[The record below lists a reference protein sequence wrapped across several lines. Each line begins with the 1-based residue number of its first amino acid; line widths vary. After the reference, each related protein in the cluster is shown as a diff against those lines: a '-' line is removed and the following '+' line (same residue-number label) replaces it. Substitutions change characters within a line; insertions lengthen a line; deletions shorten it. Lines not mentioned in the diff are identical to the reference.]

1 MAEGWRH
8 SLSADSWRTLPP
20 RLYIALVGQLFGTP
34 PSVNI
39 LEVLIVAAI
48 GGLASWRSGDLVLAA
63 LTAATC
69 MAILA
74 IVPMRRHYANRRIL
88 EQGAE
93 AVRAFELRFEWLSW
107 GVTAGVGLMSAR
119 AILATGDTLVH
130 LMMSLIALGAAWVSV
145 RYHYRPRIA
154 FGRIVGVNGMLGLAL
169 ILSGNPYYLAL
180 GLVALAATRL
190 SIDICAQLHNN
201 AVTLLRT
208 IDEKERLGEL
218 IETAKADL
226 ERRERERGAAE
237 AALRRLQSEVGDA
250 ARLSAMGAMA
260 STLAHELNQPLTAV
274 ANYVRGS
281 RRLLERPTQTNLE
294 EVAEALAA
302 AEEGTLRAGEIIRRL
317 RGLVY
322 RGAAD
327 TRPEDLDLLIHES
340 VRLALSDISP
350 AQVTCRLDLAAEAR
364 WAYVDQVQIQQ
375 VLINLI
381 RNAAEAMENAPV
393 REIVIATRLLREDLI
408 EVTVADTGP
417 GIGDIADA
425 VLFAPFHSTK
435 AEGLGIGLAISR
447 TIVEAHG
454 GKIWANNGP
463 AGGAVFRLTL
473 TSAPPPTSGKDRDNR
488 IARK

>member
-39 LEVLIVAAI
+39 MEVLIVASI
-48 GGLASWRSGDLVLAA
+48 GGLASWRSDDLVLAV

-69 MAILA
+69 AAILA
-74 IVPMRRHYANRRIL
+74 IVPMRRHYASRRIL

-93 AVRAFELRFEWLSW
+93 AVREFERRFEWLSW
-107 GVTAGVGLMSAR
+107 MVTAGIGLMGAR

-130 LMMSLIALGAAWVSV
+130 FMIGFIALGASWVSV

-154 FGRIVGVNGMLGLAL
+154 FGRILGVNGLLGLAL

-180 GLVALAATRL
+180 GLVTLAAIRL
-190 SIDICAQLHNN
+190 SIGICAQLHDS

-208 IDEKERLGEL
+208 IDEKERLAEL
-218 IETAKADL
+218 IETAHADL

-237 AALRRLQSEVGDA
+237 AALRRLQSEVDDA
-250 ARLSAMGAMA
+250 ARVSAMGAMA

-274 ANYVRGS
+274 ANYLRGS
-281 RRLLERPTQTNLE
+281 RRLLESPTPANLDE
-294 EVAEALAA
+294 AAEAMAA

-322 RGAAD
+322 RGAAE
-327 TRPEDLDLLIHES
+327 TRPEDLDMLIREA
-340 VRLALSDISP
+340 VRLTLSDIDP
-350 AQVTCRLDLAAEAR
+350 PKVACRFDLAADAR

-375 VLINLI
+375 VLTNLI

-393 REIVIATRLLREDLI
+393 REIVIATRRLREDLI
-408 EVTVADTGP
+408 EVSVTDSGP
-417 GIGDIADA
+417 GIGDVADA
-425 VLFAPFHSTK
+425 MLFAPFHSTK
-435 AEGLGIGLAISR
+435 AEGVGIGLAISR

-454 GKIWANNGP
+454 GKIWATNGA
-463 AGGAVFRLTL
+463 AGGAVFRFTL
-473 TSAPPPTSGKDRDNR
+473 TSAPPPASGEDRHCR
-488 IARK
+488 TARE